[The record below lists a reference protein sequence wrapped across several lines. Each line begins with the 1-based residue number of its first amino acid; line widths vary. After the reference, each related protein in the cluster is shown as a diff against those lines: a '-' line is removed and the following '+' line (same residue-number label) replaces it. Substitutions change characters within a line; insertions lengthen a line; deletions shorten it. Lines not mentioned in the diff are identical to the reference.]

1 MNEISL
7 NILAPCKG
15 CTDRELHCHSKCGR
29 YQEYRSKIEQ
39 RRTENAEKNAEIE
52 FATALKRE
60 VRRLY
65 SKRRES
71 DKRR

>member
-29 YQEYRSKIEQ
+29 YREYRSKIEQ
-39 RRTENAEKNAEIE
+39 RRTKNAEKNAEIE